1 MPQSLSSMRIKRLNS
16 LLTVLNSNPYI
27 VLEEL
32 LEKIKYPSARA
43 LGRDLQFLRKA
54 FNVKITY
61 SRHFHAYHLE
71 NTGDFILRTAP
82 SKEE

>member
-1 MPQSLSSMRIKRLNS
+1 MPKSLSSTRIVRLNH
-16 LLTVLNSNPYI
+16 LLAILRDNEYLKV
-27 VLEEL
+27 EEI
-32 LEKIKYPSARA
+32 LEKIKYPSARSF
-43 LGRDLQFLRKA
+43 GRDLEFLRKA